1 MKKNVKN
8 FKNIAYI
15 QDFFLLTDEQVKKYM
30 GNIKFITEEDALI
43 IYKFIVCC
51 NRCYNITNF
60 CLNINSGSLKNLNTL
75 IKKNRKLDNCYF
87 IATRSNANS
96 VRDIISKNIY
106 FTLSSVEIMINEYTN
121 IEPFNVMTIV
131 SDTISPYYNE
141 IYEIGPKP
149 AYRISE
155 LTIEKINEFVD
166 KGGKNLLIALRNAPV
181 NEFEKLNKILLD
193 PLSKYTNFATFMEL
207 DAIDITVINKLNK
220 KLLSTISIAS
230 NVSIIGLT
238 DYYPDI
244 NPFTLYDNCA
254 IQLVNYF
261 NEWEKFVKKSF
272 IAFNRFTKIIE
283 ITKIENKKELLT
295 TTTRTAVEIK

>member
-8 FKNIAYI
+8 VAYI

-51 NRCYNITNF
+51 NKCYKITNF
-60 CLNINSGSLKNLNTL
+60 CLNINSGSLEKLNTL

-106 FTLSSVEIMINEYTN
+106 FTLSSVDIMISEYIN
-121 IEPFNVMTIV
+121 IEPYNIMTIV
-131 SDTISPYYNE
+131 SDTITPYYDQ

-155 LTIEKINEFVD
+155 LTIEIINEFVD

-193 PLSKYTNFATFMEL
+193 PLSKYVNFATFLEL
-207 DAIDITVINKLNK
+207 DAIDIPILDKLNK
-220 KLLSTISIAS
+220 KLLSTTSIAS

-244 NPFTLYDNCA
+244 NSFTLYDNCA

-272 IAFNRFTKIIE
+272 IAFNRFTKIIG
-283 ITKIENKKELLT
+283 INKIKDTNELLT
-295 TTTRTAVEIK
+295 TTRRARTRV